1 MAHGAPRKPPRGR
14 DRLVQPGSLS
24 TTRRPCRAR
33 SGNLDAEIQ
42 VLKEQNLELLAKI
55 SARARLKQE
64 RAERGGGA
72 EARRGEEV
80 TPPTTSPRGDGAMDV
95 VYVTAEVSPFSKTG
109 GLADVSKSLPV
120 ALAKE
125 AGHNVT
131 VVSPLYGFVRDRYV
145 LGEGVEHP
153 SGVGEVGEGLGGCR
167 LRCVFENVTLD
178 MGRSGKQTIR
188 LYGARWRHV
197 DWIFVDHPCFQSSS
211 SSPYGDRNGEFI
223 DNPFRFSLLSLAA
236 LELPLQWWS
245 SLERRRDVRDDE
257 ILFVANDWHAAM
269 VPVHLSRRFRRHG
282 VLKNARCLLCIHNL
296 FHQGK
301 SSPPRCRSR
310 F

>member
-1 MAHGAPRKPPRGR
+1 M
-14 DRLVQPGSLS
+14 
-24 TTRRPCRAR
+24 TMRRPCRAR
-33 SGNLDAEIQ
+33 SGNLDAEIAL
-42 VLKEQNLELLAKI
+42 LKEQNLELLAKI
-55 SARARLKQE
+55 SARARLKHE
-64 RAERGGGA
+64 RTEGGGGA

-80 TPPTTSPRGDGAMDV
+80 TPPTTSPRGGGAMDV

-301 SSPPRCRSR
+301 SPLPRCRSH